1 MDNMI
6 LAIRVAGGI
15 HLAIIAANVPL
26 PGKLRV
32 RQHLAAV
39 PNFIRQIFFVHWI
52 YIVLALGFFSALC
65 LFFPAQL
72 AGGSSLGRFLSGYIA
87 VFWLLRIVLQVTYYD
102 RGVRR
107 ENRLLDAMYLVAL
120 IVLSLIFSIA
130 ALGGGHYVLR
140 G

>member
-1 MDNMI
+1 MTGMI

-26 PGKLRV
+26 PGKLKV
-32 RQHLAAV
+32 RQHLASV

-52 YIVLALGFFSALC
+52 YIVLMLGLFSTLC

-72 AGGSSLGRFLSGYIA
+72 AGGTSLGRFLSGYMA
-87 VFWLLRIVLQVTYYD
+87 LFWLLRIVLQVTYYD
-102 RGVRR
+102 RAVRG

-120 IVLSLIFSIA
+120 IVLSIIFSLA
-130 ALGGGHYVLR
+130 ALGGSSYVF
-140 G
+140 GG